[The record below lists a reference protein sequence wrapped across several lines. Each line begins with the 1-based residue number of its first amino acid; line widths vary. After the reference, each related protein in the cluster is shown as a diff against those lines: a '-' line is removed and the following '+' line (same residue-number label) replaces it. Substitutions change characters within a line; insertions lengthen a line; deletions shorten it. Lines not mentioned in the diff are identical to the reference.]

1 MPENTEK
8 IDHPAHYNS
17 LPHEVISIV
26 GYMSFAKGNA
36 VKYLMRAPFKGAYD
50 EDLRKAQWY
59 LHWIDEHYAGYEPI
73 DPQRQQMIEDNIKA
87 LGDRT
92 ELTYPLHLIA
102 LDFWHLARNSLDAA
116 IKLREKEKEND
127 GQE

>member
-1 MPENTEK
+1 MTERVS
-8 IDHPAHYNS
+8 HPRHYTM
-17 LPHEVISIV
+17 LPHEVIDIV
-26 GYMSFAKGNA
+26 WNWRFDKGNA
-36 VKYLMRAPFKGAYD
+36 VKYLMRAPFKGRYL

-87 LGDRT
+87 LGGRT

-127 GQE
+127 EQE